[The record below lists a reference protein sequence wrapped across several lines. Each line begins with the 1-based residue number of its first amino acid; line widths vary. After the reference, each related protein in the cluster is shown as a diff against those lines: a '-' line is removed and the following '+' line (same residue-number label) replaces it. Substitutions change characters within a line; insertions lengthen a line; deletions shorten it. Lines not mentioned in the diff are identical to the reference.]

1 MKELEDK
8 KKVLAEIRQF
18 HKPLNKEEL
27 IEHEKQYIENMKK
40 RVVERQKHLQEYDWK
55 PPSFEEGIW
64 RKKIEE
70 DEN

>member
-40 RVVERQKHLQEYDWK
+40 RVVER
-55 PPSFEEGIW
+55 
-64 RKKIEE
+64 
-70 DEN
+70 